1 MTPTTISGNIDWV
14 GLDDTKIRAIS
25 DQSGVFNG
33 EYWHGTFFQELPEL
47 LYQAVARP
55 FVKYL
60 LHSSIE
66 DFVMPVPY
74 QEEIWRTS
82 KYSDIFGK
90 FILSSEFFQ
99 LIEKNGEFKFGR
111 DSFYLGEYIFVTNE
125 LLLNNKKCEIDLIT
139 SEILNCVLGAYNEES
154 SDSFFEQAWKRYLLT
169 QAHDSYAVP
178 YIRNG
183 DYSEVQLSAEEFQ
196 KLELNPEKISISQL
210 SIKVQKEIQKECNDF
225 IFNSLTKIAKHLG
238 NTSNNKNSNIVN
250 FLVFN
255 PTARLRKNVI
265 SIPVHLENPSEMIIE
280 GKNGEIVDFSYQ
292 NSTIKFIPEVPS
304 IGYALYS
311 LVRKNNKVSM
321 TSEAFFYDI
330 HISTDNKTLEIMYRE
345 TKVFE
350 LSFESKT
357 DFHFELKAESQ
368 DAVENV
374 SVFHDKTNISG
385 FNLEII
391 QYRGVNRLE
400 FKLDTNALNRVV
412 VLPEIKVSETLIN
425 YPFGMEET
433 KRTQIQTLDF
443 LWLKGIEKGILFMQK
458 NSQKFSIDRESLAIK
473 NHLAGNGGFEFA
485 MAITSTNS
493 LNSPYHHINDYYFK
507 LFGIKVDNID
517 DSIDRARSFL
527 TIEQPISLVNM
538 WRRTNNS
545 YLRIFNPTNDLSM
558 VNINGPLIKEHLIEV
573 DFNGNEMEVLKKER
587 FNINPWKIQTLK
599 I

>member
-1 MTPTTISGNIDWV
+1 MKENDISIDDIKALYRVIDLVKAFTDKNPIRKRKIDYDGLKKKLYPIISDEKRIEQPESRVFYTILKKLKSIIRREVVPEFYLICGGHGGIIVKDIGFCEFDAPIYALNCLVDKMKLAVKTKMPFNIEIAISCFEWLKNRHPEDFAKFIEIFDQGRFEIINPSYSQPYNLIIGAESNIKQFEIGIRALKQIGLECNNFYASECSLHPQIPQILKGFGIDFCSLRTRLLGMTPTTISGNIDWV

-255 PTARLRKNVI
+255 PTARLRKRYI
-265 SIPVHLENPSEMIIE
+265 HPS
-280 GKNGEIVDFSYQ
+280 
-292 NSTIKFIPEVPS
+292 
-304 IGYALYS
+304 S
-311 LVRKNNKVSM
+311 LRK
-321 TSEAFFYDI
+321 
-330 HISTDNKTLEIMYRE
+330 
-345 TKVFE
+345 
-350 LSFESKT
+350 
-357 DFHFELKAESQ
+357 
-368 DAVENV
+368 
-374 SVFHDKTNISG
+374 SV
-385 FNLEII
+385 
-391 QYRGVNRLE
+391 
-400 FKLDTNALNRVV
+400 
-412 VLPEIKVSETLIN
+412 
-425 YPFGMEET
+425 
-433 KRTQIQTLDF
+433 
-443 LWLKGIEKGILFMQK
+443 
-458 NSQKFSIDRESLAIK
+458 
-473 NHLAGNGGFEFA
+473 
-485 MAITSTNS
+485 
-493 LNSPYHHINDYYFK
+493 
-507 LFGIKVDNID
+507 
-517 DSIDRARSFL
+517 
-527 TIEQPISLVNM
+527 
-538 WRRTNNS
+538 
-545 YLRIFNPTNDLSM
+545 
-558 VNINGPLIKEHLIEV
+558 
-573 DFNGNEMEVLKKER
+573 
-587 FNINPWKIQTLK
+587 
-599 I
+599 